1 MYNNK
6 KVYQKGQK
14 EKIQIHTVQF
24 KNFHVQAK
32 EVMYHVFGDGCG
44 SCHKSDTPVK
54 SKGFPH
60 FFVDDFLADTKR
72 KKRCQRVLFW
82 ERLTHLYLCTGKI
95 QLHLKRDN
103 LLIKALTKQEETK
116 ILRDTTKIIYIF

>member
-1 MYNNK
+1 M
-6 KVYQKGQK
+6 

-44 SCHKSDTPVK
+44 SCHKSDTPVQ

-72 KKRCQRVLFW
+72 KTKKKTLPKSSLFG
-82 ERLTHLYLCTGKI
+82 LFCLFNIAAYP
-95 QLHLKRDN
+95 
-103 LLIKALTKQEETK
+103 
-116 ILRDTTKIIYIF
+116 

>member
-1 MYNNK
+1 M
-6 KVYQKGQK
+6 
-14 EKIQIHTVQF
+14 EKTQIHTVQF

-72 KKRCQRVLFW
+72 KTKKKTLPKGSFF
-82 ERLTHLYLCTGKI
+82 GKYRHI
-95 QLHLKRDN
+95 CSCV
-103 LLIKALTKQEETK
+103 
-116 ILRDTTKIIYIF
+116 

>member
-1 MYNNK
+1 M
-6 KVYQKGQK
+6 
-14 EKIQIHTVQF
+14 EKILFHTVQF

-60 FFVDDFLADTKR
+60 FFVDDFLADTKIKTKKKMLPKSSFFLR
-72 KKRCQRVLFW
+72 KIDTFVLVY
-82 ERLTHLYLCTGKI
+82 RGKPTSF
-95 QLHLKRDN
+95 KTRKFAD
-103 LLIKALTKQEETK
+103 
-116 ILRDTTKIIYIF
+116 

>member
-1 MYNNK
+1 M
-6 KVYQKGQK
+6 

-24 KNFHVQAK
+24 KNFHIQAK
-32 EVMYHVFGDGCG
+32 EIMYHIFGDGCG

-72 KKRCQRVLFW
+72 KTKKKTLPKSSFF
-82 ERLTHLYLCTGKI
+82 GK
-95 QLHLKRDN
+95 D
-103 LLIKALTKQEETK
+103 
-116 ILRDTTKIIYIF
+116 

>member
-1 MYNNK
+1 M
-6 KVYQKGQK
+6 
-14 EKIQIHTVQF
+14 EKILFHTVQF

-72 KKRCQRVLFW
+72 KTKKKTLPKSSFF
-82 ERLTHLYLCTGKI
+82 GKI
-95 QLHLKRDN
+95 
-103 LLIKALTKQEETK
+103 
-116 ILRDTTKIIYIF
+116 DTFVLVYRGKPTSFKTRQFAD

>member
-1 MYNNK
+1 M
-6 KVYQKGQK
+6 

-72 KKRCQRVLFW
+72 KKTLPKGSFF
-82 ERLTHLYLCTGKI
+82 GKDRHI
-95 QLHLKRDN
+95 CSCV
-103 LLIKALTKQEETK
+103 
-116 ILRDTTKIIYIF
+116 

>member
-1 MYNNK
+1 M
-6 KVYQKGQK
+6 
-14 EKIQIHTVQF
+14 EKTQIHTVQF

-72 KKRCQRVLFW
+72 KTV
-82 ERLTHLYLCTGKI
+82 
-95 QLHLKRDN
+95 
-103 LLIKALTKQEETK
+103 TKQIYSLVLYTGTLMGKQPFAGEACWAAF
-116 ILRDTTKIIYIF
+116 DTVK

>member
-1 MYNNK
+1 MNNNK
-6 KVYQKGQK
+6 KVYQKGYQK
-14 EKIQIHTVQF
+14 GKIQIHTVQF

-32 EVMYHVFGDGCG
+32 EVMYHFFGDGCG

-72 KKRCQRVLFW
+72 KTKKKTLPKSSF
-82 ERLTHLYLCTGKI
+82 LGKI
-95 QLHLKRDN
+95 
-103 LLIKALTKQEETK
+103 
-116 ILRDTTKIIYIF
+116 DTFVLVYL